1 MGKKEARALSKNSLL
16 IAFFIS
22 ILANLF
28 LLLNKYL
35 PSLRIF
41 KKENQS
47 SATISRVIDGDTAVS
62 QEGDYFRLAGIDA
75 PEYPKGCLSLKAK
88 ERLEELVLG
97 KKTKIEVLKKD
108 NFGRSLVF
116 LFLDDV
122 LINRVLIEEG
132 LARSTDNKLNYSPV
146 LIKAEQEAKKIQKGI
161 WSSLCSNQGECV
173 IKGNVRKDNK
183 TKVYHLSDCYN
194 YEKVVIDEGQGD
206 RWFCNEEE
214 AIEAGFTKSKDCP

>member
-1 MGKKEARALSKNSLL
+1 MKKIKQNSLL

-22 ILANLF
+22 ILVNIF

-35 PSLRIF
+35 PSLQVS
-41 KKENQS
+41 KKENQT

-75 PEYPKGCLSLKAK
+75 PEYPKGCLSFKAK
-88 ERLEELVLG
+88 ERLEELILG
-97 KKTKIEVLKKD
+97 KTTKIEILEKD
-108 NFGRSLVF
+108 HFGRSLVF

-122 LINRVLIEEG
+122 LINKVLVEEG
-132 LARSTDNKLNYSPV
+132 FARVTDDKLDYSPV

-161 WSSLCSNQGECV
+161 WSSLCSKQGECV

-183 TKVYHLSDCYN
+183 TKVYHLPDCYN
-194 YEKVVIDEGQGD
+194 YEKVVIDESQGD
-206 RWFCNEEE
+206 RWFCSEKG